1 MWYAIA
7 TLIGLFAGGAL
18 SYLFAARVIA
28 KYKAGE
34 QAAIAAYNRIVDKAK
49 I

>member
-7 TLIGLFAGGAL
+7 ALAGLFAGGVL

-28 KYKAGE
+28 KY
-34 QAAIAAYNRIVDKAK
+34 NRIVDKAK